1 MRVFFDSEETPAMN
15 QSTAQQLSR
24 RICFTLGIV
33 LAGLFGT
40 IAVFTPYAMAREL
53 WLIQATGY
61 TALGALFVALLIT
74 PTLRLLRYATAINL
88 NVVVWTAFQRSFGIS
103 AACFA
108 SVHAAL
114 TLTTYLQGSWPFI
127 LTSPYLRAGVTT
139 LMILIV
145 LLLTSFPKITRL
157 LHIHLWKQL
166 HRLSYIAALLL
177 FQHLMQSPFASRQL
191 VIILFVGLILF
202 SLLRLL
208 PIRTGN

>member
-1 MRVFFDSEETPAMN
+1 MN

-24 RICFTLGIV
+24 RICFTLGII

-40 IAVFTPYAMAREL
+40 TAVFMPYDMAREL

-74 PTLRLLRYATAINL
+74 PTLRLVRYVTAKNL
-88 NVVVWTAFQRSFGIS
+88 NVVVWTAFRRSFGIS

-108 SVHAAL
+108 CAHAAL

-127 LTSPYLRAGVTT
+127 LTSPYLRAGLTT
-139 LMILIV
+139 LTILIV

-157 LHIHLWKQL
+157 LHIRLWKQL

-191 VIILFVGLILF
+191 VIVLFVGLVLF
-202 SLLRLL
+202 GSLRLL
-208 PIRTGN
+208 PAHKQ

>member
-1 MRVFFDSEETPAMN
+1 MN

-33 LAGLFGT
+33 LAGLFAAIT
-40 IAVFTPYAMAREL
+40 VFTPYAMAREL

-61 TALGALFVALLIT
+61 TALSALFVALLTT
-74 PTLRLLRYATAINL
+74 PTLRLLRYATAKNF
-88 NVVVWTAFQRSFGIS
+88 NVVMWTAFRRSFGIS

-108 SVHAAL
+108 SAHVAL

-127 LTSPYLRAGVTT
+127 LTSPYLRAGLTT
-139 LMILIV
+139 LTILIV

-191 VIILFVGLILF
+191 VIILFAGLVLF
-202 SLLRLL
+202 GSLRLL
-208 PIRTGN
+208 PVQKR

>member
-1 MRVFFDSEETPAMN
+1 MN

-33 LAGLFGT
+33 LAGLYGA
-40 IAVFTPYAMAREL
+40 IAAFMPYAMAREL

-61 TALGALFVALLIT
+61 TALGALFVALLTT
-74 PTLRLLRYATAINL
+74 PTLRLLRYATAMNL
-88 NVVVWTAFQRSFGIS
+88 NVVVWTAFRRSFGIS

-108 SVHAAL
+108 SIHAAL

-127 LTSPYLRAGVTT
+127 LTAPYLRAGLST
-139 LMILIV
+139 LTILIV

-191 VIILFVGLILF
+191 VIILFVGLVLF
-202 SLLRLL
+202 GSLRLL
-208 PIRTGN
+208 PIRTGT